1 MNLSNPYWHCT
12 GRGNRLLIRCL
23 HPRPTTQLIRHLT
36 LTWDDGTSRR
46 AEGLGCR
53 SGAGSDYEIDAGSTS
68 PSSMQ
73 AELDL
78 RHEYESLRQLR
89 PQAGVIDQWLEGL
102 RRNKK
107 RWRGLVLAADSGD
120 PTLTVTKH
128 YNKRFTPLLCK
139 LAILFGVN
147 DPGLAVVMGFSP
159 RGRQLHAWLM
169 LIQPA
174 TPLHLPLLQLN
185 PQGEVGHEV
194 RLLALSRMIKQ
205 ADRHNPFAPAAPLGT
220 VPLLQYWEG
229 SPIPED
235 IEVQFQ
241 NWEATF
247 SEAQIQRLDATG
259 ALDWIKENS
268 EHEDFERFQR
278 CWHPAMQSD
287 LLRVLFVARNGGVYL
302 DGDTPLPS
310 TNLTQERWR
319 QLMHYCHLNN
329 VLAVCINSISR
340 PGDIRYYAVNC
351 CIWASPLHVKMQ
363 EWVERHRQ
371 AFDNLPC
378 ELIGTPQ
385 GIHHLGPELISK
397 LVDQWICEP
406 GTVLTALQWQD
417 VTMPLVEAIGWR
429 LLLIDTNAY
438 RSLFE
443 VPFSAHAS
451 YQGND
456 DPRDWKLG
464 IAIK

>member
-107 RWRGLVLAADSGD
+107 RWRGLVLAANSGD

-185 PQGEVGHEV
+185 PQGELGHEV

-229 SPIPED
+229 SPILR
-235 IEVQFQ
+235 
-241 NWEATF
+241 TLKC
-247 SEAQIQRLDATG
+247 SSKTG
-259 ALDWIKENS
+259 KRPSVKRRYSGWMQLAL
-268 EHEDFERFQR
+268 
-278 CWHPAMQSD
+278 
-287 LLRVLFVARNGGVYL
+287 
-302 DGDTPLPS
+302 
-310 TNLTQERWR
+310 
-319 QLMHYCHLNN
+319 
-329 VLAVCINSISR
+329 
-340 PGDIRYYAVNC
+340 
-351 CIWASPLHVKMQ
+351 
-363 EWVERHRQ
+363 
-371 AFDNLPC
+371 
-378 ELIGTPQ
+378 LIGSRRIANTKILSVFSAAGTQPCN
-385 GIHHLGPELISK
+385 LIS
-397 LVDQWICEP
+397 CE
-406 GTVLTALQWQD
+406 
-417 VTMPLVEAIGWR
+417 
-429 LLLIDTNAY
+429 Y
-438 RSLFE
+438 
-443 VPFSAHAS
+443 FS
-451 YQGND
+451 
-456 DPRDWKLG
+456 
-464 IAIK
+464 